1 MPKPLKKSSV
11 PTPSVNTDRSGFVRS
26 KKVPELM
33 AGDIRRRV
41 VSGQLKEGD
50 TLPPEA
56 ELMQQYNVSRPTLRE
71 ALRILESE
79 SLIVIR
85 RGGLG
90 GAVVKRPM
98 LDTTARHFGLILQD
112 RGASVQD
119 VYKARM
125 VIEPSA
131 MGDLARLATKA
142 QIAQIK
148 QKLDEADLG
157 IGSPSSYAH
166 AITGLREHMISLA
179 GNITVSLLTRLL
191 DEILERY
198 SARIG
203 ESRGEEW
210 ATLQR
215 KSQRSLRK
223 LVALIEAKDPAGA
236 ENFWRAH
243 LQEAA
248 VYLLGG
254 DSSSSTTILDLF
266 E

>member
-1 MPKPLKKSSV
+1 MPRPLKSPRAAASPV
-11 PTPSVNTDRSGFVRS
+11 AMDRSGFVRA
-26 KKVPELM
+26 KKVPQLM
-33 AGDIRRRV
+33 AADIRKRIVGGDLR
-41 VSGQLKEGD
+41 EGD
-50 TLPPEA
+50 SLPPEA

-79 SLIVIR
+79 SLIVVR
-85 RGGLG
+85 RGGVG
-90 GAVVKRPM
+90 GAVVMRPM

-125 VIEPSA
+125 VIEPPA
-131 MGDLARLATKA
+131 MFDMTRAATKA

-148 QKLDEADLG
+148 AKLDEADQL
-157 IGSPSSYAH
+157 IGSSSNYAH
-166 AITGLREHMISLA
+166 AITGLREYMISLA

-191 DEILERY
+191 DEILERV

-203 ESRGEEW
+203 ETKGDEW

-215 KSQRSLRK
+215 KSQRSLRR
-223 LVALIEAKDPAGA
+223 LVGFVEAKDPEGA
-236 ENFWRAH
+236 EKFWRAH
-243 LQEAA
+243 LNEAA
-248 VYLLGG
+248 VYLLNGAG
-254 DSSSSTTILDLF
+254 NTTILELF

>member
-1 MPKPLKKSSV
+1 MPRSAKAAPTTSSG
-11 PTPSVNTDRSGFVRS
+11 PADRSLFVRA

-33 AGDIRRRV
+33 AADIRKRIV
-41 VSGQLKEGD
+41 QGDLQEGD
-50 TLPPEA
+50 SLPTETD
-56 ELMQQYNVSRPTLRE
+56 LMQQYNVSRPTLRE

-79 SLIVIR
+79 SLIVVR
-85 RGGLG
+85 RGGIG

-112 RGASVQD
+112 RGASVDD

-125 VIEPSA
+125 VIEPPA
-131 MGDLARLATKA
+131 MADLARVITAEQLSEIKKRLA
-142 QIAQIK
+142 
-148 QKLDEADLG
+148 EADQL
-157 IGSPSSYAH
+157 IGSPARYAH
-166 AITGLREHMISLA
+166 AITGIREYMISLA

-191 DEILERY
+191 DEILERH

-203 ESRGEEW
+203 EAKGSEW

-215 KSQRSLRK
+215 KSQKSLRK
-223 LVALIEAKDPAGA
+223 LIDLIGKKDAAGA
-236 ENFWRAH
+236 ESFWRAH

-248 VYLLGG
+248 VYLLSAGT
-254 DSSSSTTILDLF
+254 DASILDLF

>member
-1 MPKPLKKSSV
+1 MPRPLKPLSAESSSFN
-11 PTPSVNTDRSGFVRS
+11 PDRSGFVRS

-33 AGDIRRRV
+33 AGDIRKRIV
-41 VSGQLKEGD
+41 GGDLCEGSS
-50 TLPPEA
+50 LPPEA

-79 SLIVIR
+79 SLIVVR
-85 RGGLG
+85 RGGVG

-98 LDTTARHFGLILQD
+98 LDATARHFGLILQD

-125 VIEPSA
+125 VIEPPA
-131 MGDLARLATKA
+131 MADLARSVTKA
-142 QIAQIK
+142 QVVQIK
-148 QKLDEADLG
+148 AKLDEADLL
-157 IGSPSSYAH
+157 IGSSARYAH
-166 AITGLREHMISLA
+166 AITSLREYMISLA

-203 ESRGEEW
+203 ETKGEEW

-223 LVALIEAKDPAGA
+223 LVVLIEAKDPDGA
-236 ENFWRAH
+236 EKFWRAH

-248 VYLLGG
+248 VYLLAGG
-254 DSSSSTTILDLF
+254 SNTTILELF

>member
-1 MPKPLKKSSV
+1 MPKIQKAAVV
-11 PTPSVNTDRSGFVRS
+11 PPSPQGADRSLFVRA

-33 AGDIRRRV
+33 ASDIRKRIVR
-41 VSGQLKEGD
+41 GDLQEGD

-56 ELMQQYNVSRPTLRE
+56 DLMQQYNVSRPTLRE

-85 RGGLG
+85 RGGIG
-90 GAVVKRPM
+90 GAMVKRPM
-98 LDTTARHFGLILQD
+98 LNATARHFGMILQD

-125 VIEPSA
+125 VIEPPA
-131 MGDLARLATKA
+131 MADLARAVTKPQVA
-142 QIAQIK
+142 DIK
-148 QKLDEADLG
+148 KRLDAADDL
-157 IGSPSSYAH
+157 IGSPAKYAH
-166 AITGLREHMISLA
+166 AITEIREYMISLA

-203 ESRGEEW
+203 EAKGDEW

-215 KSQRSLRK
+215 RSQRSLRK
-223 LVALIEAKDPAGA
+223 LVGFIEVKDFAGA
-236 ENFWRAH
+236 EKFWRTH
-243 LQEAA
+243 LHEAA
-248 VYLLGG
+248 NYLLSTG
-254 DSSSSTTILDLF
+254 DNTTILDLF
-266 E
+266 D